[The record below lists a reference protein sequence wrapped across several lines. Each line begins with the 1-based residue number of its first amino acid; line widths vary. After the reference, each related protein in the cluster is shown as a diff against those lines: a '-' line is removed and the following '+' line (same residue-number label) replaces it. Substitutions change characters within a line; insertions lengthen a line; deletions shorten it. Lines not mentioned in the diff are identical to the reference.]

1 MLDSGGFFR
10 RFQPHKVSW
19 SYFLILLASSFLGL
33 VLLSIYM
40 PLPPNRMLLSSEVYD
55 IHHDLAA
62 TFYNQNRRPARLKEI
77 PKFLQK
83 AFLAVEDHRFY
94 QHKGI
99 NPGRI
104 IKAAIYNFRHGSFSQ
119 GASTITQQ
127 LAKNAYLNRER
138 NISRKLKELFYTIK
152 LEMEYPKTKILELYL
167 NQIYFGHGAYGV
179 KVAADTYFQKK
190 LAGLN
195 QAEMALLAGLPRGPA
210 FYSPYNHPQAARRRL
225 RQTLSRMKE
234 CGYISAGEFEAYS
247 NQPLSLPG
255 LKTRNNPAPYF
266 FDLLQKEMAGLFP
279 GDPELLYNS
288 GLKVESTLDLKL
300 QQAANQAIQHG
311 LPKLFRDYRG
321 LTQPQ
326 GVLIAVD
333 PSNGE
338 IRALVGGTDFNKSQF
353 NRAVYAKRQPGSAF
367 KPILYAAALGNGYT
381 LSHHFNL
388 TPKTYRVGAK
398 LYRPTDHGNLAAT
411 GMLSLRNA
419 LACSSNV
426 VAVKLLEQVG
436 FDPVIHLAAEMGI
449 HSKLA
454 PLLSMALGSLE
465 VTPLELTAAYIPL
478 ANGGKRFTPVTIR
491 RVLDRQGRVLYQ
503 HEVKSQPV
511 LDPGVAFLVTQALS
525 GVLKEGGT
533 AANAGRALHRPAAGK
548 TGTTEA
554 NRDAWFIGYTPQLVA
569 CVFTGC
575 DNNER
580 PLPGAAGRIAAPIWA
595 EFINTALAG
604 RPAAD
609 FPVPPNI
616 KTVNICKLS
625 GAIATPSCP
634 RQTEYFLAGTEP
646 QTYCTQHRS
655 VKLKVCAR
663 SGLLPGP
670 NCDLIEERTFR
681 LGDAPTHICDQC
693 RSKRKFIDFLRRLF
707 R

>member
-1 MLDSGGFFR
+1 MSDSGGFFR
-10 RFQPHKVSW
+10 RLRSQRISW
-19 SYFLILLASSFLGL
+19 SYFFTLLAASFLGM

-40 PLPPNRMLLSSEVYD
+40 PLPPNRMLISSEVYD
-55 IHHDLAA
+55 IHHHLTS
-62 TFYNQNRRPARLKEI
+62 TFYNQNRRPARLNEI

-104 IKAAIYNFRHGSFSQ
+104 LKAALYNLRHGSFSQ

-138 NISRKLKELFYTIK
+138 NFSRKLKELFFTIK
-152 LEMEYPKTKILELYL
+152 LEMEYPKAKILELYL

-190 LAGLN
+190 LSELN
-195 QAEMALLAGLPRGPA
+195 EAEMALLAGLPRGPA
-210 FYSPYNHPQAARRRL
+210 FYSPYNHPKAARKRL
-225 RQTLSRMKE
+225 RQTLFRMKE
-234 CGYISAGEFEAYS
+234 CGYISAGEFDAYS
-247 NQPLSLPG
+247 NQPLTLPG

-266 FDLLQKEMAGLFP
+266 FDLLQKEMAELFP
-279 GDPELLYNS
+279 GDPELLYTS

-300 QQAANQAIQHG
+300 QQAANQAIRHG
-311 LPKLFRDYRG
+311 LPKLFQDNRG

-326 GVLIAVD
+326 GVLIAMD

-338 IRALVGGTDFNKSQF
+338 IRALVGGTDFTKSQF
-353 NRAVYAKRQPGSAF
+353 NRAIYAKRQPGSAF
-367 KPILYAAALGNGYT
+367 KPILYAAALRNGFT
-381 LSHHFNL
+381 LSQHFDL

-398 LYRPTDHGNLAAT
+398 LYRPTDHGNSAAA
-411 GMLSLRNA
+411 GMLSLRDA
-419 LACSSNV
+419 LASSSNV

-436 FDPVIHLAAEMGI
+436 FEPVIRLAADLGI

-454 PLLSMALGSLE
+454 PLLSMALGSIE
-465 VTPLELTAAYIPL
+465 VTPLELTAAYLPL
-478 ANGGKRFTPVTIR
+478 ANGGRRFTPVTIR
-491 RVLDRQGRVLYQ
+491 RVLDRQGRLLYQ
-503 HEVKSQPV
+503 HEVRSQPV
-511 LDPGVAFLVTQALS
+511 LDPGVAFLVTQALT

-533 AANAGRALHRPAAGK
+533 AANAGKTLHRVVAGK

-569 CVFTGC
+569 SVFTGC

-604 RPAAD
+604 CPAAD
-609 FPVPPNI
+609 FPVPHNV
-616 KTVNICKLS
+616 KAVTVCKLS

-655 VKLKVCAR
+655 IKLNVCGR

-670 NCDLIEERTFR
+670 YCDLVEERSFR
-681 LGDAPTHICDQC
+681 LGHAPTHICDQC
-693 RSKRKFIDFLRRLF
+693 RPKRRFLDFLRHLF